1 VAILQQRFLIKRNWY
16 TQSYKELGKTQE
28 NCTNVWQHPPPKL
41 LLCHFFLSPHQC
53 LVKSSIWPVRIEKKQ
68 RLDLLTDL
76 PINDITSWK
85 EGAATLVLDQSV
97 AWKDRGQVPVGR
109 ILDATSGCPLHVE
122 EEVAWLLYTK

>member
-1 VAILQQRFLIKRNWY
+1 M
-16 TQSYKELGKTQE
+16 
-28 NCTNVWQHPPPKL
+28 
-41 LLCHFFLSPHQC
+41 
-53 LVKSSIWPVRIEKKQ
+53 
-68 RLDLLTDL
+68 TDL

-122 EEVAWLLYTK
+122 EEVA